1 MVKSSGFCV
10 VGKEW
15 ELGELLES
23 DCSGPGEMVAS
34 AKM

>member
-15 ELGELLES
+15 KLVEPSES
-23 DCSGPGEMVAS
+23 DYSGPGEMVAS
-34 AKM
+34 TKV